1 MSQPNNQLPCE
12 TQIDYSIIYVN
23 GRILPFRI
31 ELDLNLSNLAPGP
44 GEFQRFCYRITGIGQ
59 DLPVFAD
66 LSHLVF
72 GICQDI
78 TAVQIR
84 NVQVFIDGEQQ
95 DITGKVELKTP
106 SKPDLPTGCPGLKF
120 DFGLNKIQGDP
131 GSQMLICFELT
142 TPYPVDDIQVCL
154 FGGGKAA
161 RGATICGPACTG
173 PPAPELSLTKQC
185 EAPPDTYFNVGEQAT
200 ITLTV
205 VNSGGAA
212 VAMPTVVDRIN
223 VPDNVQISSLTT
235 TPVAATTSPPT
246 GPYSGTNI
254 DITWTGLTETLPA
267 FSWVQLTVTFTILDA
282 PTEGAVIT
290 DVDAGIGQLS
300 GTPQYTCT
308 IPVKKTPPPPP
319 PPPSRGLSINDFII
333 TTRRFPE

>member
-1 MSQPNNQLPCE
+1 MSFRAGKSHEINHLFLH
-12 TQIDYSIIYVN
+12 T
-23 GRILPFRI
+23 GR
-31 ELDLNLSNLAPGP
+31 
-44 GEFQRFCYRITGIGQ
+44 Q
-59 DLPVFAD
+59 
-66 LSHLVF
+66 HL
-72 GICQDI
+72 
-78 TAVQIR
+78 T
-84 NVQVFIDGEQQ
+84 
-95 DITGKVELKTP
+95 
-106 SKPDLPTGCPGLKF
+106 KP
-120 DFGLNKIQGDP
+120 
-131 GSQMLICFELT
+131 
-142 TPYPVDDIQVCL
+142 
-154 FGGGKAA
+154 A
-161 RGATICGPACTG
+161 
-173 PPAPELSLTKQC
+173 KQC
-185 EAPPDTYFNVGEQAT
+185 ELLLIPTLTSEASHS
-200 ITLTV
+200 LTV